1 MKKTWLKYLGYIVG
15 AIILGAVGSGVWDK
29 ILSPIWNMLIDGI
42 VKLFSLV
49 SVSFTNSIYYEAAKG
64 FHEQHSLML
73 LMFFLGMTCGVYLG
87 LLVGIIKVRRRD
99 EDEADTLKDT
109 IYSFFRSNRNFIGF
123 SFIVLIILI
132 LFVFTS
138 IQMSY
143 VNKVTTNSLNSIS
156 IVAPHI
162 GIQQTLELRSMF
174 HSIQTSDD
182 YKDFYEKMKKLEE
195 TFKLKLPVS
204 APL

>member
-1 MKKTWLKYLGYIVG
+1 MKRTWFKYLGGGVG
-15 AIILGAVGSGVWDK
+15 VIILGAIGSGLWAEV
-29 ILSPIWNMLIDGI
+29 LSPLWNMLTDAI

-49 SVSFTNSIYYEAAKG
+49 SASFTNTIYSEAAKG
-64 FHEQHSLML
+64 FHEEHSLTL
-73 LMFFLGMTCGVYLG
+73 LLFLMIIMCVMALS
-87 LLVGIIKVRRRD
+87 LLVLLKILKNSDKTDKV
-99 EDEADTLKDT
+99 KNT
-109 IYSFFRSNRNFIGF
+109 IDKFFRLKPNFVVLL
-123 SFIVLIILI
+123 FIALLNIILLAFI
-132 LFVFTS
+132 S

-174 HSIQTSDD
+174 HSIETSDD
-182 YKDFYEKMKKLEE
+182 YKDFYKKLKTVEKA
-195 TFKLKLPVS
+195 FKLKLPVS